1 MRVHGY
7 VVPLEDDDGRV
18 EGVLGAEV
26 EGQQERLTL
35 VQRVRGAAHVDR
47 PTERAEQT
55 FLQVVGLWGV
65 PSELRL
71 GFVDLNFECSNVC
84 PNLLGLMGIWQKRLG
99 KNTEIKVNPTQVSAH
114 LGHPVFE
121 FHCCNLPQ
129 LLNTQKSVP
138 FHLNAHFNLQF

>member
-55 FLQVVGLWGV
+55 FLQVVGLRDV

-84 PNLLGLMGIWQKRLG
+84 PNLLGLMRIWHKRLG
-99 KNTEIKVNPTQVSAH
+99 SWARWWNTEIKVNQTQSARRWVTLYRDP
-114 LGHPVFE
+114 LGCEIEH
-121 FHCCNLPQ
+121 NLGMGP
-129 LLNTQKSVP
+129 P
-138 FHLNAHFNLQF
+138 FCFAQ